1 LRQADPRLPAL
12 DLPGICPI
20 LWAMTTSAH
29 PMTVTAL
36 RLLESPQP

>member
-1 LRQADPRLPAL
+1 VAGWSAPPAL
-12 DLPGICPI
+12 DLPGIYPI
-20 LWAMTTSAH
+20 LMAMTKTAH